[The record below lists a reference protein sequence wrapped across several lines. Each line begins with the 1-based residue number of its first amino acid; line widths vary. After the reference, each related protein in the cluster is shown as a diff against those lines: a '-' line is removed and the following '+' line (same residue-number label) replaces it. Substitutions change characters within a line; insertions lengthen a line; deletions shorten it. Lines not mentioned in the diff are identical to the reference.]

1 MAFILFLLKYVQA
14 GSNQQKNSSPP
25 PFHPARAPCRAALNR
40 KRPLLGYGRLNHQ
53 EGGSVRP
60 MPDAPRRRAEPASVL
75 CGEYS
80 STLRQVQFR
89 TPQGMLSSARKKEGR
104 TRDIPRIRPP
114 FLRQCSF
121 YSALLCS
128 SAAAAERR
136 RRFGFSST
144 ALASVFTPA
153 SSGSIMMRPQYS
165 HTMIFL
171 RMRMSS

>member
-89 TPQGMLSSARKKEGR
+89 TPQGMLSSARKKKAAPETFPGYGL
-104 TRDIPRIRPP
+104 P
-114 FLRQCSF
+114 SF
-121 YSALLCS
+121 VSVPSILPCFALLQLQPNGGGVSVSPPPPWLPS
-128 SAAAAERR
+128 S
-136 RRFGFSST
+136 
-144 ALASVFTPA
+144 P
-153 SSGSIMMRPQYS
+153 RPVPGRS
-165 HTMIFL
+165 
-171 RMRMSS
+171 